1 MYNRPKKLNCTHK
14 IRSLSRSFALR
25 VVVWVCEFGVDK
37 LECMCCYVQ
46 RKNHAQ
52 STYHLLVLRFRADK
66 YLLLKRPY
74 HIYEMKQGNEYE
86 YTANCTCCA
95 ESASDVP
102 FSSSS
107 SSYKNRS
114 VFFVHC
120 LSPSILPRFRA
131 DVYADDRESRWF
143 ESVRFG
149 DFGCAWKVPIS
160 VDYKSTFFACILM

>member
-1 MYNRPKKLNCTHK
+1 
-14 IRSLSRSFALR
+14 
-25 VVVWVCEFGVDK
+25 
-37 LECMCCYVQ
+37 MCCYVQ

-114 VFFVHC
+114 VFFLFIVYLH
-120 LSPSILPRFRA
+120 RFSLDLEPTCMRTTERA
-131 DVYADDRESRWF
+131 DDLKAYVL
-143 ESVRFG
+143 V
-149 DFGCAWKVPIS
+149 
-160 VDYKSTFFACILM
+160 ILVALEKFQYQLIINLPFLHAY